1 MFSSFSAK
9 PPAWHIIMICL
20 LLCGG
25 MHTEAFATPPP
36 PPAPVRD
43 APPVRPLA
51 PGVRWV
57 TPDEAENAIQTTADI
72 QIVDV
77 RSKEEHVTHGRIAY
91 SRHLDAMNSKF
102 SEYFP
107 TMAKERSK
115 LCLIYC
121 SLGARSQRAAEKA
134 SALGYRNIII
144 IQGGYL
150 AWRKAGKPIVK

>member
-1 MFSSFSAK
+1 MLARSPVSLSTLL
-9 PPAWHIIMICL
+9 CL

-25 MHTEAFATPPP
+25 MQTETFASPPP
-36 PPAPVRD
+36 PPTPVRD

-77 RSKEEHVTHGRIAY
+77 RSKEEHVTYGRIAN
-91 SRHLDAMNSKF
+91 SRHLDAMNAKF

-107 TMAKERSK
+107 TMAKDRTK

-121 SLGARSQRAAEKA
+121 SLGGRSQRAAEKA

-150 AWRKAGKPIVK
+150 AWQKAGKSVITQ